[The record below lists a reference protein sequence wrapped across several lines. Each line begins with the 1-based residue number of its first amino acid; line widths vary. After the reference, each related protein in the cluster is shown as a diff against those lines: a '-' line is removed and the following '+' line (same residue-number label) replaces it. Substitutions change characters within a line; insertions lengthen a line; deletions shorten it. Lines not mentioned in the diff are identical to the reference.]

1 METTQTKGIL
11 QIFAKNGIAGLLI
24 FVLVIFGLKFI
35 EKLSEIQTDL
45 QQIKIEMIKVQNSI
59 VDKAEIEKMIA
70 DKIEI
75 HEARHHS
82 K

>member
-1 METTQTKGIL
+1 METNQTKGIL
-11 QIFAKNGIAGLLI
+11 EVFAKNGIAGLLI

>member
-24 FVLVIFGLKFI
+24 FVLIIFGLKFI
-35 EKLSEIQTDL
+35 EKLSEIQADL
-45 QQIKIEMIKVQNSI
+45 QNIKIELVKVQNTI
-59 VDKAEIEKMIA
+59 IDKAEIEKMIA